1 VEGFIPTSRTLSP
14 SLSPSPLV
22 LQPLTEIHDIWTTM
36 PALDEVFPEG
46 HHFGKYWGS
55 ESQVK

>member
-1 VEGFIPTSRTLSP
+1 LLSVGV
-14 SLSPSPLV
+14 SAIDRD
-22 LQPLTEIHDIWTTM
+22 IHDIWTTM

-46 HHFGKYWGS
+46 HHFGKYWGF